1 VPHSTLSKF
10 LAHPQPSDVPP
21 RSLPRTR
28 LLTSNESLA
37 MLEEK
42 ENKKKESEEK
52 ERCKQ
57 EKLEKKRLR
66 EEAAK
71 KKQEEKAKK
80 LLTRLKGQKKELPNE
95 SLLHRPE
102 K

>member
-1 VPHSTLSKF
+1 MSHSTLSKF
-10 LAHPQPSDVPP
+10 FAHPQPSDVPS
-21 RSLPRTR
+21 RSLPRAR

-37 MLEEK
+37 VLEEK
-42 ENKKKESEEK
+42 DNKRRSKESEEN

-57 EKLEKKRLR
+57 ERLEKKRLR

-80 LLTRLKGQKKELPNE
+80 LMTRLKGQKK
-95 SLLHRPE
+95 
-102 K
+102 